1 MREDDELARGPMGQ
15 LKADF
20 DEVVGRL
27 GVGGIRECGVFF
39 GGGSLVAT
47 LVGSS
52 LDRVQP
58 RRAG

>member
-39 GGGSLVAT
+39 WGGGHL
-47 LVGSS
+47 LR
-52 LDRVQP
+52 L
-58 RRAG
+58 